1 MRRKIWLPLCLVAV
15 LLAVSCGGGSPVS
28 PPAAPEVPPAP
39 EGARVSVPPLP
50 TAGVPPTEAPPAPA
64 AGTSTAGTD
73 VFDVPWGERERLGA
87 GLNYSCGLYWKDDS
101 VECWYWGE
109 PFRPTKDSSVAPGWD
124 EVYDGWGEPSVET
137 PEGGFVA
144 VDAGREAACGIRPS
158 GVLECWGASPLAS
171 VPPPGGVF
179 VSVSVG
185 IEHAC
190 GLRPGGRAE
199 CWGTSVRMA
208 GAIFPPAGEFTS
220 ISASGNSMCGLRRSG
235 EVECWGSGY
244 TSSGEGDTLPPSGVF
259 KAVSAGGEGDVCGL
273 RLDNSV
279 ECWGNYDLYN
289 YDSEASTYLLP
300 PGGEFESVSLG
311 VGDYACGLRPGGEA
325 ECWSRRYLG
334 QAKPADGPPER
345 EKFTQVEIWGSS
357 ACGVRVDNTL
367 LCWSR
372 YLEVNDSSF
381 HEESDTWENVLQY
394 EFGWGEVCALFV
406 DGTVQCLF
414 GETEA
419 PPGVF
424 SSVSA
429 GNDHVCGLRPSGAVE
444 CWGSDEHG
452 KASPPGGEFTELA
465 ASADFTCGL
474 RPSGVVEC
482 WGGGRAGRHSKA
494 VAPREPLMFIDAGWG
509 GHEHPW
515 PFEKPHG
522 SGLEVL
528 PSPSSVDWGYSC
540 GLREDGSLFCW
551 GNEFTNLEDI
561 QLYDSLAD
569 EGPLLSPPEGVFVDV
584 GVGRVQAC
592 ALSITKEVK
601 CWGGRGEG
609 GEYTYGEKTGQV
621 RRFDSLEVGG
631 WHACGLYSDGRVEC
645 WNLPNQARVL
655 PVPTDRHGGERRYSY
670 ISAGYFHVCGIRT
683 GIDAGVDCWGPTT
696 TRYEV
701 GGRPPTDDDLGVM

>member
-1 MRRKIWLPLCLVAV
+1 MPWEWGGDVVLPDNGYTPFV
-15 LLAVSCGGGSPVS
+15 LSVPVLPVS
-28 PPAAPEVPPAP
+28 A
-39 EGARVSVPPLP
+39 S
-50 TAGVPPTEAPPAPA
+50 
-64 AGTSTAGTD
+64 
-73 VFDVPWGERERLGA
+73 DVPWGERERLSA
-87 GLNYSCGLYWKDDS
+87 GLNYSCALDEWDGT

-109 PFRPTKDSSVAPGWD
+109 PFRPAHSPGNPDFANLGWEED
-124 EVYDGWGEPSVET
+124 YDGWGEPSVET

-171 VPPPGGVF
+171 VPPPGGEF

-190 GLRPGGRAE
+190 ALRPGGQAE
-199 CWGTSVRMA
+199 CWGTSARMA

-220 ISASGNSMCGLRRSG
+220 ISASDNSVCGLRRSG
-235 EVECWGSGY
+235 EIECWGSGY
-244 TSSGEGDTLPPSGVF
+244 TSSGEGDTLPPPGVF
-259 KAVSAGGEGDVCGL
+259 KAVSAGGRGDVCGL

-279 ECWGNYDLYN
+279 ECWGNYDLGN
-289 YDSEASTYLLP
+289 YDSAASTYLLP

-334 QAKPADGPPER
+334 QAKPADGPPEG

-367 LCWSR
+367 HCWSR

-394 EFGWGEVCALFV
+394 EFGWDEVCVLFV

-419 PPGVF
+419 PSGVF

-429 GNDHVCGLRPSGAVE
+429 GNDHVCGLRPGGVVE

-465 ASADFTCGL
+465 ASVDFTCGL

-482 WGGGRAGRHSKA
+482 WGGDKGRREGRHSKV
-494 VAPREPLMFIDAGWG
+494 VAPRERLVFVDAGWG
-509 GHEHPW
+509 GHNHAW
-515 PFEKPHG
+515 PFQR
-522 SGLEVL
+522 
-528 PSPSSVDWGYSC
+528 PSFPPGVSLIEIPLPSSVDWGYSC
-540 GLREDGSLFCW
+540 GLREDGSLLCW
-551 GNEFTNLEDI
+551 GNELFTTADEDNI
-561 QLYDSLAD
+561 QLYDSLAYK
-569 EGPLLSPPEGVFVDV
+569 GPLLSPPEGVFVDV
-584 GVGRVQAC
+584 GVGRFQAC
-592 ALSITKEVK
+592 ALNVTGEVK
-601 CWGGRGEG
+601 CWGWHGD
-609 GEYTYGEKTGQV
+609 YTYGEETGGKQ
-621 RRFDSLEVGG
+621 FEYLEVGG
-631 WHACGLYSDGRVEC
+631 WHACALRGNLEC
-645 WNLPNQARVL
+645 WNLQTQEVVL
-655 PVPTDRHGGERRYSY
+655 PRPLNVRGSPRAIYTY
-670 ISAGYFHVCGIRT
+670 ITSGYFHVCGYTEVGDI
-683 GIDAGVDCWGPTT
+683 DCWGPTMP
-696 TRYEV
+696 RY
-701 GGRPPTDDDLGVM
+701 RRFPPRS

>member
-1 MRRKIWLPLCLVAV
+1 M
-15 LLAVSCGGGSPVS
+15 
-28 PPAAPEVPPAP
+28 
-39 EGARVSVPPLP
+39 
-50 TAGVPPTEAPPAPA
+50 
-64 AGTSTAGTD
+64 
-73 VFDVPWGERERLGA
+73 
-87 GLNYSCGLYWKDDS
+87 
-101 VECWYWGE
+101 ECWYWEE
-109 PFRPTKDSSVAPGWD
+109 PFRPTLESVYEHGSGVKYVEEA
-124 EVYDGWGEPSVET
+124 YDGWGEPSVET

-158 GVLECWGASPLAS
+158 GVLECWGAGPLAS

-190 GLRPGGRAE
+190 GLRPGGQAE
-199 CWGTSVRMA
+199 CWGTSARMA
-208 GAIFPPAGEFTS
+208 GAVFPPGGEFTS
-220 ISASGNSMCGLRRSG
+220 ISASEDAVCGLRRSG
-235 EVECWGSGY
+235 EVECWGGGY
-244 TSSGEGDTLPPSGVF
+244 RSSGRGDTLPPPGVF
-259 KAVSAGGEGDVCGL
+259 KAVSAGGWGDVCGL

-279 ECWGNYDLYN
+279 ECWGNYDLGN

-334 QAKPADGPPER
+334 QAKPADGPPEG

-394 EFGWGEVCALFV
+394 EFGWDEVCALFV

-419 PPGVF
+419 PSGVF

-429 GNDHVCGLRPSGAVE
+429 GNDHVCGLRPGGVVE

-452 KASPPGGEFTELA
+452 KASPPEGEFTELA

-482 WGGGRAGRHSKA
+482 WGGGREGMHSKV
-494 VAPREPLMFIDAGWG
+494 VAPREPLVFVDAGWG
-509 GHEHPW
+509 GHNDPW
-515 PFEKPHG
+515 PFERKNRTMRRVL
-522 SGLEVL
+522 SGR
-528 PSPSSVDWGYSC
+528 SWGHSC
-540 GLREDGSLFCW
+540 GLREDGSLLCW
-551 GNEFTNLEDI
+551 GNGEG
-561 QLYDSLAD
+561 DSLVSPSRRR
-569 EGPLLSPPEGVFVDV
+569 PLLSPPEGVFVDV
-584 GVGRVQAC
+584 GVGKGDAC
-592 ALSITKEVK
+592 ALSITMEVK
-601 CWGGRGEG
+601 CWGWSGD
-609 GEYTYGEKTGQV
+609 YTYGEKTG
-621 RRFDSLEVGG
+621 RAERFVSLGVGG
-631 WHACGLYSDGRVEC
+631 WHACGLHSDGEVEC
-645 WNLPNQARVL
+645 WNLQNQSRWL
-655 PVPTDRHGGERRYSY
+655 PAPTDRITNERSYSY
-670 ISAGYFHVCGIRT
+670 ISAGYFHVCGVRT
-683 GIDAGVDCWGPTT
+683 GIDAGVDCWGPTM
-696 TRYEV
+696 TRYGV
-701 GGRPPTDDDLGVM
+701 GGRPRTDDDVRWD